1 MVERVGRVEGKVA
14 IVTGAGSTPGPGIGT
29 GKATAVVLAREG
41 ASVLLVDLHPERA
54 EQTRQMIEEEGGKAR
69 VFGADVT
76 RAAECEAMVRAA
88 VDAFG
93 TVDILVN
100 NIGLASLG
108 TVVDTT
114 EEAWDR
120 AFDINLRTAF
130 LASKYAVPV
139 MAERGAGAIVNVA
152 SISALRGDG
161 TVAYSAAKGGLIA
174 MTVDMAYSHGRQ
186 GIRVNAVAPG
196 HITTPM
202 VMSVSV
208 PGARAEF
215 MNTMRSEAGL
225 LGTPGTGWDVGWAA
239 AFLASDE
246 ARWITG
252 VTLPVESG
260 VLSVT
265 PLMMAPYLRAIPD
278 PPGLVAHPA
287 VSEVAVQLVHADAG
301 SPGAVAPAHRTQMPS
316 GGRVLMEVPDPVS
329 WFDDPFAGPEQSGVL
344 GLVPLVLAF
353 LRGPGVGQAD
363 VDSLVQVEPLAVPRR
378 DDRVR
383 RDLRAAAVVPHP
395 AQRRGAAGHLRG
407 ADADRRAVLHVAARR
422 VRGMAWDRPGGR
434 RHLRGDAGSLGGD
447 PGCLRGDAGGGG
459 QGAGADVHDDL
470 VDLRVIGGGGLPGQE
485 RLGDRQQGVGQGRRT
500 SPRPARRRA
509 SPRRRSR
516 PCPGGGA
523 PRRRPPRAAP

>member
-1 MVERVGRVEGKVA
+1 MVERPGRVAGKVA

-41 ASVLLVDLHPERA
+41 ASVLLADLHPERA
-54 EQTRQMIEEEGGKAR
+54 EITRRMISDEGGKAE
-69 VFGADVT
+69 VFGGDCT
-76 RAAECEAMVRAA
+76 QAAVCEAMVQAA

-114 EEAWDR
+114 EEAWDQ
-120 AFDINLRTAF
+120 AFAVNLRTAF

-139 MAERGAGAIVNVA
+139 MAARGGGAIVNIA

-202 VMSVSV
+202 VLSVSA

-215 MNTMRSEAGL
+215 MNTMRAQAGL
-225 LGTPGTGWDVGWAA
+225 LGTAGTGWDVGWAA

-265 PLMMAPYLRAIPD
+265 PLMMAPHLRA
-278 PPGLVAHPA
+278 
-287 VSEVAVQLVHADAG
+287 
-301 SPGAVAPAHRTQMPS
+301 
-316 GGRVLMEVPDPVS
+316 VPDPGSVP
-329 WFDDPFAGPEQSGVL
+329 DPDP
-344 GLVPLVLAF
+344 
-353 LRGPGVGQAD
+353 D
-363 VDSLVQVEPLAVPRR
+363 PRFR
-378 DDRVR
+378 PR
-383 RDLRAAAVVPHP
+383 P
-395 AQRRGAAGHLRG
+395 
-407 ADADRRAVLHVAARR
+407 
-422 VRGMAWDRPGGR
+422 RPGP
-434 RHLRGDAGSLGGD
+434 RGG
-447 PGCLRGDAGGGG
+447 
-459 QGAGADVHDDL
+459 
-470 VDLRVIGGGGLPGQE
+470 
-485 RLGDRQQGVGQGRRT
+485 
-500 SPRPARRRA
+500 PAF
-509 SPRRRSR
+509 P
-516 PCPGGGA
+516 
-523 PRRRPPRAAP
+523 